1 MTTQKQIKQ
10 AFWQTFFVEGR
21 PAEYKGKTQNDLP
34 VDIRMA
40 FVDFVDSLSK
50 DKVISEKLASRVTL

>member
-10 AFWQTFFVEGR
+10 AFWQTFFIESR
-21 PAEYKGKTQNDLP
+21 LTEYKGKTQNDLP

-40 FVDFVDSLSK
+40 FVDFVDSLSR